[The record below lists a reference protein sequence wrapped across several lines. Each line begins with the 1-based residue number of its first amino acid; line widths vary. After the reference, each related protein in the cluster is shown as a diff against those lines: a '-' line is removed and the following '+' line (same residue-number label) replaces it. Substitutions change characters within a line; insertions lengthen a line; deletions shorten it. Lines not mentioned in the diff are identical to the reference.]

1 MLDLVIKNGK
11 IVNWNESIYADIG
24 IQNGKIVCIGNRDSF
39 SETAKEIDATGKLVM
54 PGLIDSHVHIG
65 MELGEFTSL
74 DSFEDGTIAA
84 AYGGTTSMVEFSIP
98 VGNQTSLEALQKSI
112 EIAKGNSIID
122 YSFHG
127 CVTNSNE
134 QTLHEV
140 KEMITGGIPSI
151 KMFTVYRDTVMLELD
166 GVSEVLK
173 VIAQNNGIAKIHA
186 ESAPIIEAMIKKH
199 VDEGKLTP
207 YYHAKS
213 RPTISESSAVAGLI
227 PIAEFIGAPI
237 IFVHMTSAS
246 VRDYIKDAKSR
257 SHIYTEFCPHY
268 LTLTEEVYNRIDAQ
282 NFVCSPPMR
291 SQVDCDE
298 LWHMI
303 KDGLCDTINSDHSAY
318 DTKQKNQYKD
328 YFPRIPNGLPGIET
342 RGNIMFSEG
351 VMKGRM
357 TENQFVQ
364 LLSTN
369 DSKLMGLYPRKGII
383 SIGADADIILLDPD
397 AKYIMKATD
406 LHMST
411 DYTPFEG
418 FELTGKVT
426 HTIIR
431 GNVIINDSQYVNKN
445 FRGNFIKRHS
455 PVLY

>member
-11 IVNWNESIYADIG
+11 IVNENESLYADVG
-24 IQNGKIVCIGNRDSF
+24 IKDEKIVCIGNSDSF
-39 SETAKEIDATGKLVM
+39 ADALKEIDATGKLVM

-74 DSFEDGTIAA
+74 DTFEDASIAA

-98 VGNQTSLEALQKSI
+98 VGNQTSIQALQKSMDK
-112 EIAKGNSIID
+112 AKGKSVID

-127 CVTNSNE
+127 CVTNSTE
-134 QTLHEV
+134 QTLDDV
-140 KEMITGGIPSI
+140 KEMITGGITSI
-151 KMFTVYRDTVMLELD
+151 KMFTVYRDVVMLEL
-166 GVSEVLK
+166 GEVAKVLK

-199 VDEGKLTP
+199 VDQGNLTP

-227 PIAEFIGAPI
+227 PIVEYTNAPI
-237 IFVHMTSAS
+237 IFVHMTSSS
-246 VRDYIKDAKSR
+246 VRDYIKDGKR
-257 SHIYTEFCPHY
+257 RNHIYTEFCPHY
-268 LTLTEEVYNRIDAQ
+268 LTLTEEVYDRNDAQ

-291 SQVDCDE
+291 SQVDQE
-298 LWHMI
+298 GLWQMI
-303 KDGLCDTINSDHSAY
+303 KDGLCDIINSDHSAY
-318 DTKQKNQYKD
+318 DTNQKNMHKD

-342 RGNIMFSEG
+342 RGHVMFSEG

-364 LLSTN
+364 LMSTN
-369 DSKLMGLYPRKGII
+369 DAKLMGLYPKKGNI
-383 SIGADADIILLDPD
+383 SIGADADIILMDPK
-397 AKYIMKATD
+397 AKYTMKASD

-426 HTIIR
+426 HTIVR
-431 GNVIINDSQYVNKN
+431 GNILIDEGQHTNKD
-445 FRGNFIKRHS
+445 FRGNFIKRNS
-455 PVLY
+455 PILF